1 MSRIKLGKALEAKR
15 IKKGLNINEVS
26 KKTGLSWIQ
35 VRNIELAKTDYTSS
49 SLDLYCKV
57 VGIKLDELISKY
69 G

>member
-26 KKTGLSWIQ
+26 KMTGLSWIQ
-35 VRNIELAKTDYTSS
+35 VRNIELAKTDYTST
-49 SLDLYCKV
+49 SLDLYCKA

-69 G
+69 A